1 MRFLS
6 TAVKSP
12 LHIGSEDKMGTKKG
26 IIFILVA
33 GILWGT
39 IGIFVRSLNAL
50 GLEAMQLVFIRAL
63 ITAVVLLVGVLIYDR
78 KLLKI
83 KLRDLW
89 CFIGTAILS
98 ILFFYYF
105 YFVTI
110 EKASLAVAAVLLYT
124 APIFV
129 MLMSLVL
136 FKEKLTG
143 KKITACAVAFA
154 GCALVAGIFDGG
166 GNVLSPAALLTGL
179 LSGFG
184 YALYSIFS
192 RFALNKGYSSV
203 TITVYTFVIALLC
216 LLPFADYDV
225 IGAAIAAKP
234 DTVVFASLGLSIFV
248 TVIPYLLYTAGLS
261 TVNSSKASIMASVE
275 PVMACV
281 VSVAVF
287 HESMSFFGAVGI
299 VLVIAAIILLN
310 LQPHRGKGD
319 IN

>member
-1 MRFLS
+1 MKAS
-6 TAVKSP
+6 
-12 LHIGSEDKMGTKKG
+12 KKG
-26 IIFILVA
+26 VLFIIAA
-33 GILWGT
+33 GIMWGT
-39 IGIFVRSLNAL
+39 IGIFVRSLNRL
-50 GLEAMQLVFIRAL
+50 GLEAMQIVFIRAL
-63 ITAVVLLVGVLIYDR
+63 ISAVVLLGGVLIYDR

-83 KLRDLW
+83 KLRDIW
-89 CFIGTAILS
+89 CFAGTAILS

-129 MLMSLVL
+129 MLMSVVL
-136 FKEKLTG
+136 FRERLTG
-143 KKITACAVAFA
+143 KKLAACAMAFA
-154 GCALVAGIFDGG
+154 GCALVAGIFDGV
-166 GNVLSPAALLTGL
+166 NRLSAAALLTGL

-192 RFALNKGYSSV
+192 RVALNKGYSSI
-203 TITVYTFVIALLC
+203 TITVYTFSIACLC
-216 LLPFADYDV
+216 LLPFTDYRA
-225 IGAAIAAKP
+225 IGAAIAAEP
-234 DTVVFASLGLSIFV
+234 LTSVPAALGLAMFV
-248 TVIPYLLYTAGLS
+248 TVIPYLLYTAGLA

-287 HESMSFFGAVGI
+287 REKMSFFGVLGI
-299 VLVIAAIILLN
+299 ALVIAAIILLN
-310 LQPHRGKGD
+310 LHGRKVD

>member
-1 MRFLS
+1 MKAS
-6 TAVKSP
+6 
-12 LHIGSEDKMGTKKG
+12 KKG
-26 IIFILVA
+26 VILIIAA
-33 GILWGT
+33 GIMWGT
-39 IGIFVRSLNAL
+39 IGIFVRSLNRL
-50 GLEAMQLVFIRAL
+50 GLEAMQIVFIRAL
-63 ITAVVLLVGVLIYDR
+63 ISAVVLIGGVLVYDR

-83 KLRDLW
+83 KLRDIW
-89 CFIGTAILS
+89 CFAGTAILS

-129 MLMSLVL
+129 MLMSVVL
-136 FKEKLTG
+136 FRERLTG
-143 KKITACAVAFA
+143 KKLAACAMAFA
-154 GCALVAGIFDGG
+154 GCALVAGIFDGV
-166 GNVLSPAALLTGL
+166 NRLSAAALLTGL

-192 RFALNKGYSSV
+192 RVALNKGYSSI
-203 TITVYTFVIALLC
+203 TITVYTFLIACLC
-216 LLPFADYDV
+216 LLPFTDYGA
-225 IGAAIAAKP
+225 IGAAIASEP
-234 DTVVFASLGLSIFV
+234 LTVVPAALGLAIFV
-248 TVIPYLLYTAGLS
+248 TVIPYLLYTAGLA

-287 HESMSFFGAVGI
+287 REKMSFFGVLGI
-299 VLVIAAIILLN
+299 ALVIAAIILLN
-310 LQPHRGKGD
+310 LHGRKVD

>member
-1 MRFLS
+1 MES
-6 TAVKSP
+6 S
-12 LHIGSEDKMGTKKG
+12 KKG
-26 IIFILVA
+26 VIFILIA
-33 GILWGT
+33 GLLWGT
-39 IGIFVRSLNAL
+39 IGIFVRSLNEL
-50 GLEAMQLVFIRAL
+50 GLEAMQIVFIRAI
-63 ITAVVLLVGVLIYDR
+63 ITAAILLVGVLIYDK

-83 KLRDLW
+83 RLRDIW
-89 CFIGTAILS
+89 CFIGTAVLS
-98 ILFFYYF
+98 VLFFYYF

-143 KKITACAVAFA
+143 KKIAACVMAFV
-154 GCALVAGIFDGG
+154 GCAFVAGILDGG
-166 GNVLSPAALLTGL
+166 GNMLSPAALITGL

-192 RFALNKGYSSV
+192 RFALNRGYSSV
-203 TITVYTFVIALLC
+203 TITVYTFVIAC
-216 LLPFADYDV
+216 VCMLPFADYAA
-225 IGAAIAAKP
+225 IGAAISAEP
-234 DTVVFASLGLSIFV
+234 VTTVLSSLGLAVFV

-261 TVNSSKASIMASVE
+261 TVVSSRASIMASVE

-281 VSVAVF
+281 VSVVVF
-287 HESMSFFGAVGI
+287 REGMSFFGGIGI
-299 VLVIAAIILLN
+299 VLVIGAIILLN
-310 LQPHRGKGD
+310 IHIPQRKGD

>member
-1 MRFLS
+1 M
-6 TAVKSP
+6 
-12 LHIGSEDKMGTKKG
+12 ETKKG
-26 IIFILVA
+26 VIFILIA

-39 IGIFVRSLNAL
+39 IGIFVRSLNEL

-83 KLRDLW
+83 KFRDLW
-89 CFIGTAILS
+89 CFMGTAILS

-143 KKITACAVAFA
+143 KKIAACAMAFA
-154 GCALVAGIFDGG
+154 GCSLVAGIFDGG
-166 GNVLSPAALLTGL
+166 GNALSPTALLTGL

-203 TITVYTFVIALLC
+203 TITVYTFLIACLC
-216 LLPFADYDV
+216 MLPFADYEV
-225 IGAAIAAKP
+225 IGAAIASKP
-234 DTVVFASLGLSIFV
+234 GTAVLGSVGLSLFV
-248 TVIPYLLYTAGLS
+248 TVIPYLLYTAGLT

-287 HESMSFFGAVGI
+287 RESMSLFGAVGI
-299 VLVIAAIILLN
+299 VLVIAAIIVLN
-310 LQPHRGKGD
+310 LQTAKRKSD

>member
-1 MRFLS
+1 M
-6 TAVKSP
+6 
-12 LHIGSEDKMGTKKG
+12 KKEAG
-26 IIFILVA
+26 KGVVFILIA
-33 GILWGT
+33 GLLWGT
-39 IGIFVRSLNAL
+39 IGIFVRRLNEL
-50 GLEAMQLVFIRAL
+50 GLEAMQIVFIRAI
-63 ITAVVLLVGVLIYDR
+63 ITAVIIFIGVLIYDR
-78 KLLKI
+78 RLLKI

-98 ILFFYYF
+98 VLFFYYF

-143 KKITACAVAFA
+143 KKIAACVLAFA

-166 GNVLSPAALLTGL
+166 GNMLSPAALVTGL

-203 TITVYTFVIALLC
+203 TITVYTFIIACLC
-216 LLPFADYDV
+216 MLPFADYAA
-225 IGAAIAAKP
+225 IGAALSA
-234 DTVVFASLGLSIFV
+234 DTATTVLSSLGLAIFV
-248 TVIPYLLYTAGLS
+248 TVIPYLLYTAGLA
-261 TVNSSKASIMASVE
+261 TVASSKASIMASVE

-281 VSVAVF
+281 VSVVVF
-287 HESMSFFGAVGI
+287 REEMSFFGGVGI

-310 LQPHRGKGD
+310 IHMPKHKTD
-319 IN
+319 IG

>member
-1 MRFLS
+1 M
-6 TAVKSP
+6 K
-12 LHIGSEDKMGTKKG
+12 GSKKG
-26 IIFILVA
+26 VLFILAA
-33 GILWGT
+33 GIMWGT
-39 IGIFVRSLNAL
+39 VGIFVRSLNEL
-50 GLEAMQLVFIRAL
+50 GLEAMQIVFVRAL
-63 ITAVVLLVGVLIYDR
+63 ITAVVLLAGVLIYDK

-83 KLRDLW
+83 KLRDIW
-89 CFIGTAILS
+89 CFAGTAILS

-129 MLMSLVL
+129 MLMSVIL
-136 FKEKLTG
+136 FREKLTG
-143 KKITACAVAFA
+143 KKLTACAMAFA

-166 GNVLSPAALLTGL
+166 NRLSAAALLTGL

-192 RFALNKGYSSV
+192 RFALNKGYSSI
-203 TITVYTFVIALLC
+203 TITVYTFVIALAC
-216 LLPFADYDV
+216 MLPFADYEV
-225 IGAAIAAKP
+225 IGTAITAKP
-234 DTVVFASLGLSIFV
+234 LTAVPAAFGLALFV
-248 TVIPYLLYTAGLS
+248 TVIPYLLYTAGLT

-287 HESMSFFGAVGI
+287 HEEMSVFGALGI
-299 VLVIAAIILLN
+299 ALVIAAIIVLN
-310 LQPHRGKGD
+310 LRGRKTD